1 MKKISII
8 FSFFNEE
15 ENIDELIKR
24 TVNVLEKLKSYDYEL
39 IFVNDCSTDNSIE
52 KIKNNS
58 FTKKIKIINM
68 KRNEG
73 RDECV
78 IVGFK
83 NSSGDLISYL
93 DADLQDPPELLN
105 EMIKLYESNNSEDT
119 IIHSIRKKREEENIL
134 KLFSTRL
141 AYKIINLLSVIN
153 LPTECGDFKLFTRK
167 ALKKCLSYDVSEM
180 TYLRGLPFYFGYNQ
194 HFVYYNRKPRYTGP
208 SKFPILLSAGPAKT
222 FSKAIYCFTNVPKY
236 LKVIFVTLNI
246 ALISVLVG
254 GLFNLFNI
262 KINIVFFTIF
272 IMIYTIIFY
281 LNYLL
286 FKKKNN
292 LRKVFEIDKIINLNS
307 LFN

>member
-93 DADLQDPPELLN
+93 DADLQETVHLLQ
-105 EMIKLYESNNSEDT
+105 
-119 IIHSIRKKREEENIL
+119 L
-134 KLFSTRL
+134 K
-141 AYKIINLLSVIN
+141 
-153 LPTECGDFKLFTRK
+153 D
-167 ALKKCLSYDVSEM
+167 
-180 TYLRGLPFYFGYNQ
+180 
-194 HFVYYNRKPRYTGP
+194 
-208 SKFPILLSAGPAKT
+208 
-222 FSKAIYCFTNVPKY
+222 
-236 LKVIFVTLNI
+236 
-246 ALISVLVG
+246 
-254 GLFNLFNI
+254 
-262 KINIVFFTIF
+262 
-272 IMIYTIIFY
+272 
-281 LNYLL
+281 
-286 FKKKNN
+286 
-292 LRKVFEIDKIINLNS
+292 
-307 LFN
+307 

>member
-8 FSFFNEE
+8 FSFFNEN
-15 ENIDELIKR
+15 ENIEELIKR
-24 TVNVLEKLKSYDYEL
+24 TVSVLEKLKSYDYEL

-52 KIKNNS
+52 KIKNNL

-68 KRNEG
+68 KKNEG

-83 NSSGDLISYL
+83 NSSGNLISYF

-119 IIHSIRKKREEENIL
+119 VIHSIREKREGENIL
-134 KLFSTRL
+134 KLMSTRL
-141 AYKIINLLSVIN
+141 AYKIINLLSVID
-153 LPTECGDFKLFTRK
+153 LPTECGDFKLFTRN
-167 ALKKCLSYDVSEM
+167 ALKKCLSFDMSEM

-194 HFVYYNRKPRYTGP
+194 HFVYYNRKSRYVGP
-208 SKFPILLSAGPAKT
+208 SKFPVLLSAGPIKT

-236 LKVIFVTLNI
+236 LKIIFVILNFLFIGVLLNSFFNFLNI
-246 ALISVLVG
+246 NTL
-254 GLFNLFNI
+254 
-262 KINIVFFTIF
+262 FFTTF
-272 IMIYTIIFY
+272 IVIYSIILL

-292 LRKVFEIDKIINLNS
+292 LRKSFEIDEIIDLNTYS
-307 LFN
+307 NK